1 MYCSFTGSSYGVF
14 PGGAYSSAEKS
25 HMVQTNTLYIN
36 VMGVWEEDTGPRQAL
51 GGGLA
56 LILASMEG
64 FIEEG
69 SYLSDFASS
78 VWLYFD
84 AVSNVS
90 LLQSMCRLLCCT

>member
-1 MYCSFTGSSYGVF
+1 MYSSFTGSSYGFF
-14 PGGAYSSAEKS
+14 PGGAYSLAEKS
-25 HMVQTNTLYIN
+25 PMVQTNTLYIN
-36 VMGVWEEDTGPRQAL
+36 VMGVWEEDTGPRQVLA
-51 GGGLA
+51 GGLA
-56 LILASMEG
+56 LVRACVEG

-90 LLQSMCRLLCCT
+90 LLHSMCR